1 MSAPVLSWPFIANG
15 RGLRPRVRRA
25 QHSRHP
31 EAATAPHAP
40 RPNFPPP
47 GPQSQ
52 SFSRS
57 YGSILPTS
65 LIYIILSTRGCSPWR
80 PDAVMS
86 TPWGDNET
94 RPSIFKGHPEGTGH
108 TRGSCALPA
117 VYPSLRVNRFQGN
130 RLLTSKENACRT
142 SVWRLLA
149 PLVALPQHP
158 HPGAGILTGF
168 PFDRLG
174 DRDRPIQ
181 NGVSLSLRSGSL
193 TSNCC
198 SRQTFLHFSLQSS
211 HLNICYYHQDLH

>member
-65 LIYIILSTRGCSPWR
+65 LIYIVLLTRGFPPWR

-86 TPWGDNET
+86 THSGVV
-94 RPSIFKGHPEGTGH
+94 RAGIFKDRPGGALHGKRP
-108 TRGSCALPA
+108 RALPA
-117 VYPSLRVNRFQGN
+117 AEPLLRIIRFRGMAEPLTRKDN
-130 RLLTSKENACRT
+130 SWGTPVRRLHTRARCRWT
-142 SVWRLLA
+142 PA
-149 PLVALPQHP
+149 
-158 HPGAGILTGF
+158 GAGILTGF

-174 DRDRPIQ
+174 SKLPIQ

>member
-65 LIYIILSTRGCSPWR
+65 LIYIVLSTRGCSPWR
-80 PDAVMS
+80 PDAVIS
-86 TPWGDNET
+86 TPRGADMIRAGIFTGDPQGP
-94 RPSIFKGHPEGTGH
+94 R
-108 TRGSCALPA
+108 RGGCRAIPA
-117 VYPSLRVNRFQGN
+117 VYPPLRLNRFRGN
-130 RLLTSKENACRT
+130 KPLNSKENAVQACV
-142 SVWRLLA
+142 SRLPAAVCVAAESTPLA
-149 PLVALPQHP
+149 
-158 HPGAGILTGF
+158 
-168 PFDRLG
+168 RE
-174 DRDRPIQ
+174 
-181 NGVSLSLRSGSL
+181 
-193 TSNCC
+193 
-198 SRQTFLHFSLQSS
+198 
-211 HLNICYYHQDLH
+211 Y